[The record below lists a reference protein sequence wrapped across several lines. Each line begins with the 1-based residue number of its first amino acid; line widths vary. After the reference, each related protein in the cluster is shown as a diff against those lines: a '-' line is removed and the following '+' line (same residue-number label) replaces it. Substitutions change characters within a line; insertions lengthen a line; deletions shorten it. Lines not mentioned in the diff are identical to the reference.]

1 MKIEIKHKITN
12 EVLFSHE
19 QENNSIRITVEFAI
33 KAKTDL
39 SYANLSYANLSYANL
54 RAANLSA
61 ANLSYANLCDAN
73 LRAANLSAADLSAAN
88 LRAANL
94 SAADLSDANLRAAN
108 LSAANLSYANLCD
121 ANLSDVNLLCYG
133 DMKFIFTLQIDNWC
147 VGFTKEILQIGCQKH
162 PISKWKEFTDEQIL
176 KMDSK
181 ALSWWKRWKQPLFA
195 IIDERLKDAE

>member
-1 MKIEIKHKITN
+1 M
-12 EVLFSHE
+12 
-19 QENNSIRITVEFAI
+19 
-33 KAKTDL
+33 
-39 SYANLSYANLSYANL
+39 
-54 RAANLSA
+54 
-61 ANLSYANLCDAN
+61 
-73 LRAANLSAADLSAAN
+73 SAADLSAAN
-88 LRAANL
+88 LRAADL

>member
-39 SYANLSYANLSYANL
+39 SYADLSDANL

-88 LRAANL
+88 LRAADL
-94 SAADLSDANLRAAN
+94 RAADLSA
-108 LSAANLSYANLCD
+108 